1 MQHLRSILFVAVLVG
16 ACDGLRLL
24 PVASS
29 RRSVVAAAAAAALA
43 PGRAEAVPPTF
54 VAGKQRQGLGQF
66 VKAFNNAVLAGDVAA
81 VQDALK
87 LFDLAV
93 DEETARITIES
104 SKLPVASIASDN
116 LPVIVE
122 MRSGLTSAKV
132 TMRGARLA
140 IELGT

>member
-1 MQHLRSILFVAVLVG
+1 
-16 ACDGLRLL
+16 
-24 PVASS
+24 
-29 RRSVVAAAAAAALA
+29 
-43 PGRAEAVPPTF
+43 
-54 VAGKQRQGLGQF
+54 
-66 VKAFNNAVLAGDVAA
+66 